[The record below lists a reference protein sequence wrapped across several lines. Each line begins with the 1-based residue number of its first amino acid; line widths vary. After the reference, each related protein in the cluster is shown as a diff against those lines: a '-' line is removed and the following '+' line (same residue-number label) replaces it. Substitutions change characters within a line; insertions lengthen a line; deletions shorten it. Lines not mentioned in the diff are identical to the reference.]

1 MQNEWAVMNLEV
13 QWGRKRTCGRLL
25 LPVQQSAEWQ
35 KTRNSRWI
43 KLSDCCTL
51 SLCSV
56 KLIELWDFCFLA
68 VVCFWLQ
75 HVKLN
80 GSIQVYTS
88 SSSCGVKTK
97 SQLGVFE
104 TIKTSMTVLYPHGVD
119 FKIMWAGMGWWKD
132 AIALWK
138 TQKLVLVWPLLA
150 SVASV
155 MSILFLISPPTVW
168 KYNTMLL

>member
-1 MQNEWAVMNLEV
+1 MIVTVLCSDYVTVQNEWAVMNLEV
-13 QWGRKRTCGRLL
+13 QCGRLL
-25 LPVQQSAEWQ
+25 LPVQQSAEWR
-35 KTRNSRWI
+35 KTRSSHWI
-43 KLSDCCTL
+43 KLWDCCTL

-56 KLIELWDFCFLA
+56 KLIELWDFCFRA

-97 SQLGVFE
+97 SQFGVFE
-104 TIKTSMTVLYPHGVD
+104 TTKTSMTVLYPHCVD
-119 FKIMWAGMGWWKD
+119 FKIMWAGMGWRKD

-138 TQKLVLVWPLLA
+138 TQKLVFYEFDP
-150 SVASV
+150 
-155 MSILFLISPPTVW
+155 
-168 KYNTMLL
+168 Y